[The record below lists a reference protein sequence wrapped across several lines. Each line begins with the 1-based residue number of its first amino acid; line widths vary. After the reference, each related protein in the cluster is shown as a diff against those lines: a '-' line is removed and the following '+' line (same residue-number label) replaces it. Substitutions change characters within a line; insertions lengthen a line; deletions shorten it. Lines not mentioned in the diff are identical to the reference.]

1 MSGRLMSICGIVV
14 LSLSG
19 PTSTRVKWFEKSRY
33 PLYEIPPLSRIANS
47 ADYFLA
53 DFFAAQYAFN
63 LADNFALAAG
73 LIAFFFAL
81 TAGRAEGVAD
91 LVRRRLAHHAL
102 C

>member
-1 MSGRLMSICGIVV
+1 M
-14 LSLSG
+14 
-19 PTSTRVKWFEKSRY
+19 KWFEKSRY
-33 PLYEIPPLSRIANS
+33 PLYETPPLSRIANS
-47 ADYFLA
+47 ADYFLP

-91 LVRRRLAHHAL
+91 LVRRRLAHLAF
-102 C
+102 